1 MALPEKLEILD
12 NKQQSDDN
20 RCEQYKD
27 LLSANEGLHEDVFE
41 SIQDGIIVLDT
52 DLIIRRVNGVM
63 NKWYGKQVPLEG
75 NKCHII

>member
-1 MALPEKLEILD
+1 MALNEKLEILD

-27 LLSANEGLHEDVFE
+27 LLSTNEGLLEDVFE

-63 NKWYGKQVPLEG
+63 NKW
-75 NKCHII
+75 